1 MKKKRGESTVSIRQL
16 SRCRIETAGYIYR
29 ARSSFNWMAIPRD
42 ALTRSLKKL
51 FCPAAV
57 SVSGAVF
64 KREENLWPLIEGSGP
79 RLRGN

>member
-16 SRCRIETAGYIYR
+16 SRCRIERLVTFIG

-42 ALTRSLKKL
+42 ALTRFLKRL
-51 FCPAAV
+51 FCPAVV

-64 KREENLWPLIEGSGP
+64 KREENLWSLIEGSGP